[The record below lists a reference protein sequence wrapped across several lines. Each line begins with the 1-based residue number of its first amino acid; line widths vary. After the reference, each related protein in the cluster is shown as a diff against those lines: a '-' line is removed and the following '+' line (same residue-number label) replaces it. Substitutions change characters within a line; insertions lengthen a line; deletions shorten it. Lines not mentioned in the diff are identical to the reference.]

1 MARFRFGIFD
11 FDPETRE
18 LRRHG
23 SAVRLQ
29 AQPSQALSVL
39 LANAGQ
45 VVTRETLQREVWGG
59 ETFVD
64 FDRGLNFCI
73 AQIRTAL
80 GDSAESPRFIKTLPK
95 RGYQFIAPVDVDE
108 PPPAEKAP
116 TPAPAFRVSPVVLSI
131 VAVAVA
137 AGLLVWFQ
145 ASKPGT
151 KSVAPATV
159 AVMHFDNETGSSAAD
174 QLTGGLTDAVVVELA
189 DSAGGRYSVIGNA
202 AILRA
207 PRSQRDL
214 IAVGSSLG
222 ASYVVLGQVQRD
234 QSRTRV
240 LAHLIRLPEQKHLS
254 VVRMDGRLEE
264 SLRFEDELAK
274 KVAAEFGPR
283 ITADAARRSASR
295 SVASH

>member
-11 FDPETRE
+11 FDSETRE

-29 AQPSQALSVL
+29 AQPSQVLSVL

-45 VVTRETLQREVWGG
+45 VVARETLQREVWGG

-73 AQIRTAL
+73 AQIRTTL

-95 RGYQFIAPVDVDE
+95 RGYQFIAPVDMDGHPERV
-108 PPPAEKAP
+108 A
-116 TPAPAFRVSPVVLSI
+116 TPAPAFRVSPVVMSVIAL
-131 VAVAVA
+131 AVA
-137 AGLLVWFQ
+137 AGLLIWFQ
-145 ASKPGT
+145 ALRPGPKT
-151 KSVAPATV
+151 VSPATV

-174 QLTGGLTDAVVVELA
+174 RLTGGLTDAVVVELA
-189 DSAGGRYSVIGNA
+189 GSAGGRYSVIGNA
-202 AILRA
+202 AILRV

-214 IAVGSSLG
+214 VAVGSSLG
-222 ASYVVLGQVQRD
+222 ANYVVLGQVQRD
-234 QSRTRV
+234 QSKTRV

-254 VVRMDGRLEE
+254 VVRMDGHFEE

-283 ITADAARRSASR
+283 ITADAAGRSASSAAATR
-295 SVASH
+295 